1 MVKNR
6 LLNYIFKQQ
15 ILIIS
20 LIILLVICIIYRK
33 SIYNYLFKIN
43 IEGNRARRRRRRK
56 RKERQERARQ
66 RNDVYNNYISNIE
79 SQPWFTQLPI
89 GIQYPLS
96 KNEKYKPSKSV
107 SSLHNIIGNCNDG
120 GTNKHESKC
129 EGDIFNTLNVKTSSR
144 YSNEH
149 KSNIK
154 ESHLQNIN
162 MSYEEHIQYAI
173 KKDAEDAFK
182 LKRNKSNFY
191 KLIKETYERVKKN
204 HPVISVYFDEFM
216 TEGMLKYYKNIFYNN
231 NYICDNNF
239 TSFIYNNKESNAAL
253 KIYNHII
260 SKLNNI
266 NYMKEY
272 NKRKEFIENED
283 IESPGLISNFTIMN
297 NKKEGLWIRGR
308 DKLDDKNL
316 YKSFKNEI
324 NSNFGEDLKKIS
336 SNIYDTYKKDG
347 LQYKQSDNKGF
358 VSRYQQQYNDYVISL
373 EDEYES
379 TESEQKYIR
388 NAMFASV

>member
-1 MVKNR
+1 MDR
-6 LLNYIFKQQ
+6 THY
-15 ILIIS
+15 
-20 LIILLVICIIYRK
+20 
-33 SIYNYLFKIN
+33 
-43 IEGNRARRRRRRK
+43 RARRRRRRK